1 MTPRTPLT
9 RALSC
14 LPACRFCLL
23 FCIALLIAAS
33 AAAQTARQPVL
44 MISIDG
50 LKPEYI
56 TQADAHG
63 LKIPTL
69 RRFLSEGAY
78 ADGVIGVMPT
88 VTYPSHTTLI
98 TGAAPAIHGIY
109 NNQVF
114 DPMRAYAGAWYWYS
128 DDIRVPTLWDAAHFA
143 GITTASVSWPVS
155 VNAQVDYLIPE
166 YWRTA
171 SPSSEA
177 KNSDDRYL
185 MEAISRPVG
194 LLARGEEAIGPY
206 MAGNDTSVDGD
217 RTRTQFSLAILKRA
231 KPGFMTIHL
240 SSLDGAEHEA
250 SPFSPHANETLEAID
265 GMVGELI
272 AAEQANDPRAVVAI
286 VSDHGFAATSK
297 ATNLA
302 IPFLEAGLVKVT
314 KSPWTGAP
322 QVTSWQA
329 EPWMGGGMAAIML
342 HDPSDNAVREQVKSI
357 LDKLAADPASG
368 VDRILTADEVKK
380 YGGFPDAAFVVAL
393 KIGYVTG
400 GNLSEALVTDSPE
413 KGAHGFMP
421 DFPEMRASF
430 FVMGSGI
437 AHGKDLGVID
447 MRQIAPT
454 IAGILNVKMPTAKEP
469 PLPVEGE

>member
-1 MTPRTPLT
+1 
-9 RALSC
+9 
-14 LPACRFCLL
+14 
-23 FCIALLIAAS
+23 
-33 AAAQTARQPVL
+33 

-63 LKIPTL
+63 LKIPNL
-69 RRFLSEGAY
+69 RRFVSEGAY
-78 ADGVIGVMPT
+78 ADGVVGVMPT

-98 TGAAPAIHGIY
+98 TGVAPAVHGIY

-143 GITTASVSWPVS
+143 GIVTASVSWPVS
-155 VNAQVDYLIPE
+155 VNTESVDFLIPE
-166 YWRTA
+166 YWRTS
-171 SPSSEA
+171 SPGEA
-177 KNSDDRYL
+177 KNPDDRHL
-185 MEAISRPVG
+185 IEAISRPVG

-217 RTRTQFSLAILKRA
+217 RTRTKFSLAILHTK

-250 SPFSPHANETLEAID
+250 GPFSPHANETLEAID

-272 AAEQANDPRAVVAI
+272 ASETHNDPRAVVAI
-286 VSDHGFAATSK
+286 VSDHGFAPTTK
-297 ATNLA
+297 ALNLA
-302 IPFLEAGLVKVT
+302 IPFIESGLVKTT
-314 KSPWTGAP
+314 KSPWSGAL
-322 QVTSWQA
+322 QVASWQA

-342 HDPSDNAVREQVKSI
+342 HDPSDNAVRDQVRTI
-357 LDKLAADPASG
+357 LDKLASDPANG
-368 VDRILTADEVKK
+368 IDRILTADEIKK
-380 YGGFPDAAFVVAL
+380 YGGFPNAAFLVVL

-400 GNLSEALVTDSPE
+400 GNLSGALVTDSPE

-430 FVMGSGI
+430 FVMGNGI
-437 AHGKDLGVID
+437 AHGKDLGIVD

-454 IAGILNVKMPTAKEP
+454 LAGILNVKMPMAKEP
-469 PLPVEGE
+469 ALAVGAQESVTNKAELQ